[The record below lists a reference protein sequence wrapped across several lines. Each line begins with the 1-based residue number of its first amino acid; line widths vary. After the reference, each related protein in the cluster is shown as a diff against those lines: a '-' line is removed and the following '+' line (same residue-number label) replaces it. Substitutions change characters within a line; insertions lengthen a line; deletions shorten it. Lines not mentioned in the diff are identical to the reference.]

1 MPVKL
6 RTCVHCNTTFTS
18 AVSLSNHL
26 RAYAR
31 KKSAGLLTGTGMF
44 EQITQQVC
52 LIQYTFFLTRLVLIQ
67 MIFITFFGK
76 QQLSLNTH
84 ETSATCKLLGIILSK
99 LFFFIWLLLIWGKK
113 QQMCGTFEPT
123 LIFFK
128 YNLFYF

>member
-44 EQITQQVC
+44 EQISQHVC
-52 LIQYTFFLTRLVLIQ
+52 LIRYSFFHHAGANSD
-67 MIFITFFGK
+67 FI
-76 QQLSLNTH
+76 
-84 ETSATCKLLGIILSK
+84 
-99 LFFFIWLLLIWGKK
+99 
-113 QQMCGTFEPT
+113 
-123 LIFFK
+123 
-128 YNLFYF
+128 YNFLW

>member
-31 KKSAGLLTGTGMF
+31 KKSDGLLTVTGMF

-52 LIQYTFFLTRLVLIQ
+52 LIQYTFFSHQTGANSGDICSFL
-67 MIFITFFGK
+67 
-76 QQLSLNTH
+76 
-84 ETSATCKLLGIILSK
+84 
-99 LFFFIWLLLIWGKK
+99 W
-113 QQMCGTFEPT
+113 
-123 LIFFK
+123 
-128 YNLFYF
+128 

>member
-44 EQITQQVC
+44 CYRCKSKSV
-52 LIQYTFFLTRLVLIQ
+52 YDTFSSSDWTKAYVN
-67 MIFITFFGK
+67 
-76 QQLSLNTH
+76 S
-84 ETSATCKLLGIILSK
+84 E
-99 LFFFIWLLLIWGKK
+99 
-113 QQMCGTFEPT
+113 
-123 LIFFK
+123 
-128 YNLFYF
+128 

>member
-1 MPVKL
+1 MKL

-52 LIQYTFFLTRLVLIQ
+52 LIRYTFFLTQAGASSDGIYSFLWYTAVESEY
-67 MIFITFFGK
+67 T
-76 QQLSLNTH
+76 LNF
-84 ETSATCKLLGIILSK
+84 SNS
-99 LFFFIWLLLIWGKK
+99 
-113 QQMCGTFEPT
+113 
-123 LIFFK
+123 
-128 YNLFYF
+128 

>member
-52 LIQYTFFLTRLVLIQ
+52 LIQYTFFFPHQTGASSDDIYS
-67 MIFITFFGK
+67 F
-76 QQLSLNTH
+76 
-84 ETSATCKLLGIILSK
+84 LL
-99 LFFFIWLLLIWGKK
+99 
-113 QQMCGTFEPT
+113 
-123 LIFFK
+123 
-128 YNLFYF
+128 

>member
-52 LIQYTFFLTRLVLIQ
+52 LIHFFSHQTGANSDDIYSFL
-67 MIFITFFGK
+67 
-76 QQLSLNTH
+76 
-84 ETSATCKLLGIILSK
+84 
-99 LFFFIWLLLIWGKK
+99 W
-113 QQMCGTFEPT
+113 
-123 LIFFK
+123 
-128 YNLFYF
+128 

>member
-44 EQITQQVC
+44 EQITQQVY
-52 LIQYTFFLTRLVLIQ
+52 LVQYTFFLTRLVLVQ
-67 MIFITFFGK
+67 MIFIAFFGK
-76 QQLSLNTH
+76 HS
-84 ETSATCKLLGIILSK
+84 
-99 LFFFIWLLLIWGKK
+99 
-113 QQMCGTFEPT
+113 
-123 LIFFK
+123 
-128 YNLFYF
+128 